1 MTTKSTLD
9 LSILYS
15 CRIRLTE
22 DERQTLK
29 QAYKLAKE
37 REITEGAPVM
47 PGTSIRV
54 VSASLTGDSV
64 DQQLGMSQVLVMDL
78 LNSRDSI
85 HVPLLIKIQRV
96 LGVEIVTKKRLMD
109 TSKSYIDFILTKE
122 S

>member
-1 MTTKSTLD
+1 MTTKSTPD

>member
-1 MTTKSTLD
+1 MTTKSTPD

-64 DQQLGMSQVLVMDL
+64 DQQLGMSQVLVIDL